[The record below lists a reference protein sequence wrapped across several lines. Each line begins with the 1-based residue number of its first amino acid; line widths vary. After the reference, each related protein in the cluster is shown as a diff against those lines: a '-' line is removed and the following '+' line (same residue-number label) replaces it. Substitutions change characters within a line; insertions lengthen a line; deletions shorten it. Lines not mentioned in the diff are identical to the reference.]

1 VSLRIGEHVDPPKDD
16 ARDRLN
22 LLAESKL
29 EDEESSAGPVCSGPR
44 IRSEPFSLK
53 FALPRD
59 MPKYTRAMKLEDW
72 LLDYGSAVDIVGGNK
87 G

>member
-1 VSLRIGEHVDPPKDD
+1 VSLRIGERVDPPKDD

-53 FALPRD
+53 FALPWD
-59 MPKYTRAMKLEDW
+59 MPKYTGAMKL
-72 LLDYGSAVDIVGGNK
+72 
-87 G
+87 